1 MKSKITVLFILFTI
15 FFLTSCMV
23 QNIEVKT
30 QPTIRLPL
38 GSIGFEVAEIIDQLI
53 PEDQSELK
61 EMIKEGSPMAFG
73 YSTEATTNIN
83 ELLEQTT
90 GEASTIL
97 DYLSFEIDDSD
108 ITKEASINLTDQ
120 IETFD
125 LFGEGLTFQISEVE
139 DLGDLDIEWKDQ
151 EVDTLELADVVIP
164 NITFEGIQL
173 DGIEVGIPD
182 ITVEGTTV
190 SPTVDSI
197 KIPADVEI
205 PIVKFENILE
215 TDVSTTLTTPT
226 LAATGFS
233 TITFSEGALNFDV
246 KIENASS
253 SLNVKINSAT
263 LVDDSGIGIEIGAT
277 TISATTIE
285 FGLAGKTLSNEF
297 KIVLDITI
305 TGASYGGT
313 FDLSLTPSFDEN
325 STIKAASGINFE
337 TDVSGDFSIPLGD
350 SSSTFDHV
358 ILNGNLLIESPIPED
373 WTGITRATIITLKQE
388 GEYLE
393 PSDTTPGATSIFVLT
408 DDSTSSIELSKY
420 KIKNEDI
427 SISYTIDLNGEDS
440 SFDLSNNPEIAIK
453 PENISL
459 NEVKNLRISHDPIVQ
474 NIPKEINYGKFAGD
488 ASIDIS
494 FNDSEINFT
503 NFGGK
508 ITIESTET
516 ISGDATIENTFTIN
530 EGTITSDLSGKEF
543 YQDAKI
549 TVEATNVS
557 LKVIDP
563 TIETITLTPSLANLK
578 FEEIGINTDL
588 TLSDVKMDKPEDL
601 NKLSFSGGDVKV
613 LPEGIEFQEIDGFL
627 SYDGTNQ
634 ISGTEKF
641 GVDDNGNLVVPVS
654 GLTLEE
660 TNDSAQLLFKK
671 MIIKGDGIDLT
682 NGATATFDTHL
693 ENIVIGEVTMD
704 PDVDIPTTKIPEMV
718 ESIVITDGYTVE
730 MSSYVEDTSGSTESI
745 AFTMVEG
752 TLTVGNASE
761 AIGNNNISD
770 GKIKITFPSN
780 AQFDETNREM
790 RFDISKI
797 GIGNFTLSEDSTVVI
812 HATIPSSPILKEVT
826 VNVEGTE
833 GATSTIT
840 APDMLSHLEFSED
853 SNVVLR
859 SKEGIKFKSIEA
871 EIKIVEEDTL
881 NSTDISK
888 NATPTD
894 EGDIKI
900 SFGSQTLNG
909 GESIEIALKKI
920 GMNLEDVE
928 SLSTLNELTFEVT
941 DNLEFS
947 TLQLQFDK
955 DSEEAENLDQLNQE
969 IEIDLTELEDLRDM
983 ISYIELYEFYIDF
996 EYNNQLPFDIGVS
1009 LSLPDFGIT
1018 KDATLTVTLTSEES
1032 DTVRVDFKSE
1042 SLDLTKLEEEQTST
1056 TASIVTKIEGLDK
1069 DEEGNYTLTLN
1080 DFKLSDH
1087 KDKEFFGIETTFDIS
1102 DITIGGI
1109 GIKNPE
1115 IEETTFSIS
1124 DMEEIN
1130 EIMDMLDDVE
1140 NLTIDTL
1147 NSTGVVKFENIGI
1160 ENLDLDLTL
1169 AATFN
1174 YIEGETTTQYST
1186 NTVINISGT
1195 SSEIDLSEFLSTLI
1209 NNFLT
1214 KQGTDLKISI
1224 KPKVENAE
1232 LSFVDLLELESED
1245 DKEAYMEG
1253 MNLIYDI
1260 NIDFPLK
1267 FVAGEG
1273 GATLYHS
1280 ALSEVMKGEESGE
1293 EFNLI
1298 SEIKNAVSGEVLDYS
1313 KWLKNATLSL
1323 NVDNTI
1329 GMGVVLK
1336 VEETINNDV
1345 LEVKIDKGTNQAI
1358 PISLEK
1364 FIKTIQ
1370 NELQKDNSDFDLE
1383 FTVLLPE
1390 GEHQIN
1396 SAGAMNLSKVMLNL
1410 ETDITYTIPLS
1421 GSGGVE

>member
-1 MKSKITVLFILFTI
+1 
-15 FFLTSCMV
+15 MV

-38 GSIGFEVAEIIDQLI
+38 GSIGFEVVDIIDQLI

-61 EMIKEGSPMAFG
+61 EMIIEGSPMAFG
-73 YSTEATTNIN
+73 YSTEETMNIN

-90 GEASTIL
+90 GDASTIL
-97 DYLSFEIDDSD
+97 DYLSFKIDDSD
-108 ITKEASINLTDQ
+108 ITKEASIDLTDQ

-139 DLGDLDIEWKDQ
+139 DLGDLDIEWEDQ
-151 EVDTLELADVVIP
+151 KFATPELADVEIP
-164 NITFEGIQL
+164 TIHFEGIQL
-173 DGIEVGIPD
+173 GGIEVGIPD

-190 SPTVDSI
+190 SPTVDPI
-197 KIPADVEI
+197 KIPADIKIPTFPISDIPEI
-205 PIVKFENILE
+205 
-215 TDVSTTLTTPT
+215 DGSATLTTPT

-233 TITFSEGALNFDV
+233 TITFSDGSLNFDV

-253 SLNVKINSAT
+253 NLVVTTSAAT
-263 LVDDSGIGIEIGAT
+263 LVDTSGTGIEIEAT
-277 TISATTIE
+277 TISAPTIE
-285 FGLAGKTLSNEF
+285 FDLAGKTLSNEF

-305 TGASYGGT
+305 TGAVYGET

-325 STIKAASGINFE
+325 TTIIAASGINFE
-337 TDVSGDFSIPLGD
+337 TGVSGDSSISLGD
-350 SSSTFDHV
+350 ANSTFDHV
-358 ILNGNLLIESPIPED
+358 ILNGNLLIESSIPAD
-373 WTGITRATIITLKQE
+373 WTGITRTATITLKQE

-393 PSDTTPGATSIFVLT
+393 PSDTTGDATSIFILT
-408 DDSTSSIELSKY
+408 NDSTSSIELSNY

-427 SISYTIDLNGEDS
+427 SISYTIDLEGEDS
-440 SFDLSNNPEIAIK
+440 TFDLNSSPQIAITPK
-453 PENISL
+453 DISL
-459 NEVKNLRISHDPIVQ
+459 NEVENLQISHNPIVQ
-474 NIPKEINYGKFAGD
+474 NIPKEINYGKFAD
-488 ASIDIS
+488 VASIDIS
-494 FNDSEINFT
+494 FNTSEINFT
-503 NFGGK
+503 DFGGK
-508 ITIESTET
+508 ITIESTQT
-516 ISGDATIENTFTIN
+516 NPGDKTIESPFAIN
-530 EGTITSDLSGKEF
+530 EGTITSDLSNKEF

-557 LKVIDP
+557 LKVINHD
-563 TIETITLTPSLANLK
+563 IETITATPSLANLK
-578 FEEIGINTDL
+578 FEKVGINTDL
-588 TLSDVKMDKPEDL
+588 TLSNVKMDKPENVD
-601 NKLSFSGGDVKV
+601 KLSFSGGEVKV
-613 LPEGIEFQEIDGFL
+613 LPEGIEFDDVEGFL
-627 SYDGTNQ
+627 SYNGENQ
-634 ISGTEKF
+634 ISGTATF
-641 GVDDNGNLVVPVS
+641 SVDSGNLVVPLS
-654 GLTLEE
+654 GLTLDE
-660 TNDSAQLLFKK
+660 TNDSVQLLFEK

-682 NGATATFDTHL
+682 NGTTAAFDTQL
-693 ENIVIGEVTMD
+693 EDIMIGEVIMD
-704 PDVDIPTTKIPEMV
+704 PDVEIPSTKIPEMV
-718 ESIVITDGYTVE
+718 ESIVITDDYTIE
-730 MSSYVEDTSGSTESI
+730 MSSYIEDTSGGTEI
-745 AFTMVEG
+745 AFTTVEG
-752 TLTVGNASE
+752 TLTVGNVSE
-761 AIGNNNISD
+761 EIDNNNISD
-770 GKIKITFPSN
+770 GLIEITFPSD
-780 AQFDETNREM
+780 AQFDETNREV

-797 GIGNFTLSEDSTVVI
+797 GIGDFELSEDSTVVI
-812 HATIPSSPILKEVT
+812 HATIPSSPVLKEVT

-853 SNVVLR
+853 SNIVL
-859 SKEGIKFKSIEA
+859 SSQEGIKFKSIEA
-871 EIKIVEEDTL
+871 EIEILEEDTL
-881 NSTDISK
+881 NSTDISN

-900 SFGSQTLNG
+900 SFGGQTLNG

-920 GMNLEDVE
+920 GMNLEGVE
-928 SLSTLNELTFEVT
+928 SLSTLNELTFGAT

-947 TLQLQFDK
+947 TLQLKFLQG
-955 DSEEAENLDQLNQE
+955 SEEAENLDQLNQE
-969 IEIDLTELEDLRDM
+969 IEIPLTELEDLRDM
-983 ISYIELYEFYIDF
+983 LSYIDLYEFYIDF
-996 EYNNQLPFDIGVS
+996 NYNNQLPFDIGVS
-1009 LSLPDFGIT
+1009 LSLPDFDIT
-1018 KDATLTVTLTSEES
+1018 KEAILSSGKS
-1032 DTVRVDFKSE
+1032 DTVKVDFKAE
-1042 SLDLTKLEEEQTST
+1042 KLYLTKLEEEATST
-1056 TASIVTKIEGLDK
+1056 TASIVTNIEGLEK

-1080 DFKLSDH
+1080 NFKLSDH

-1109 GIKNPE
+1109 GIENPE

-1214 KQGTDLKISI
+1214 KQGAEDLEISI
-1224 KPKVENAE
+1224 EPKVENAE

-1260 NIDFPLK
+1260 NINVPLK

-1280 ALSEVMKGEESGE
+1280 ALSEVMKDEESGE

-1336 VEETINNDV
+1336 VKETINKDV

-1358 PISLEK
+1358 SIPLEK

-1370 NELQKDNSDFDLE
+1370 EELEKEYSDFDLE

-1390 GEHQIN
+1390 GEHQID
-1396 SAGAMNLSKVMLNL
+1396 SDGEMNLSKVMLNL

>member
-15 FFLTSCMV
+15 FLLTSCMV

-38 GSIGFEVAEIIDQLI
+38 GSIGFEVGEIIDQLI
-53 PEDQSELK
+53 PEDQSELR

-90 GEASTIL
+90 GEESMIL
-97 DYLSFEIDDSD
+97 DYLTFEIDDSG
-108 ITKEASINLTDQ
+108 ITKEASIDLTDQ
-120 IETFD
+120 IKTFD
-125 LFGEGLTFQISEVE
+125 LFGDGLTFQISESE
-139 DLGDLDIEWKDQ
+139 DENLGNLNIEWEDQ
-151 EVDTLELADVVIP
+151 KFATPELADVEIP
-164 NITFEGIQL
+164 TIQFEGIQL
-173 DGIEVGIPD
+173 GGIEVGIPD
-182 ITVEGTTV
+182 LTVEGTTV
-190 SPTVDSI
+190 SPTVDPI
-197 KIPADVEI
+197 KIPANVEI
-205 PIVKFENILE
+205 PTVVISNIPE
-215 TDVSTTLTTPT
+215 ANGSTTLTTPT
-226 LAATGFS
+226 LEATGFS
-233 TITFSEGALNFDV
+233 AITFSEGALNFDV
-246 KIENASS
+246 KTENASD
-253 SLNVKINSAT
+253 SLIVTTNAAT
-263 LVDDSGIGIEIGAT
+263 LVDDSGAEISGNT
-277 TISATTIE
+277 DIATTIE
-285 FGLAGKTLSNEF
+285 FDLADKTLSNKFE
-297 KIVLDITI
+297 IVLDITI
-305 TGASYGGT
+305 TGAKGGL
-313 FDLSLTPSFDEN
+313 FDLSLTSSFNEN
-325 STIKAASGINFE
+325 TTIKAASGINFE
-337 TDVSGDFSIPLGD
+337 TGVSGGSSISLGD
-350 SSSTFDHV
+350 ASSTFDHV
-358 ILNGNLLIESPIPED
+358 ILNGNLLIESSIPED
-373 WTGITRATIITLKQE
+373 WTNISRTATITLKQ
-388 GEYLE
+388 GDQYLE
-393 PSDTTPGATSIFVLT
+393 PAALGATSIFVLT
-408 DDSTSSIELSKY
+408 NDSTSSIALSNY
-420 KIKNEDI
+420 KIKNKDI

-440 SFDLSNNPEIAIK
+440 TFDLKSSPQIAITPK
-453 PENISL
+453 DISL
-459 NEVKNLRISHDPIVQ
+459 NEVENLEISHDPIVQ
-474 NIPKEINYGKFAGD
+474 NIPKEINYGKFASD

-494 FNDSEINFT
+494 FDDSEINFT
-503 NFGGK
+503 DFGGK

-613 LPEGIEFQEIDGFL
+613 LPEGIKFEEVDGFL
-627 SYDGTNQ
+627 RDSEGSQ
-634 ISGTEKF
+634 ISGTEPF
-641 GVDDNGNLVVPVS
+641 SVDDNGNLVIPLS
-654 GLTLEE
+654 GLTLDE
-660 TNDSAQLLFKK
+660 TNDSVELFFKK
-671 MIIKGDGIDLT
+671 MIINGEGIDLRQGT
-682 NGATATFDTHL
+682 TATFDTQL
-693 ENIVIGEVTMD
+693 ENILIDEVIMD
-704 PDVDIPTTKIPEMV
+704 PEVEIPTTAIPEMV
-718 ESIVITDGYTVE
+718 EDIVITDDYTVE
-730 MSSYVEDTSGSTESI
+730 MSSYIKDTSGSTKSI

-752 TLTVGNASE
+752 TLTVGNATE
-761 AIGNNNISD
+761 EIDNNNISD
-770 GKIKITFPSN
+770 GKIEITFPSD
-780 AQFDETNREM
+780 AQFDETNREVA
-790 RFDISKI
+790 FDISKI

-1410 ETDITYTIPLS
+1410 ETDISYTIPLS